1 MKKTL
6 LLLLA
11 IFALAACQPQP
22 CRQGNKNA
30 AQDSTESPLQH
41 PQGGGKGVAAEGQPA
56 PEFTLPGPD
65 GIPVS
70 LNELRGQYVVL
81 DFWGTWCKWC
91 IKGIPDMKHYYE
103 KYQGKFEILS
113 IDVGDDEESW
123 RQAIESYDMEWLHVI
138 TDEESAQLLQ
148 GLYKIEGYPTKIVV
162 DPEGRIIKIVV
173 GEDPAFYEFL
183 DELFGGK

>member
-1 MKKTL
+1 MKKSL

-22 CRQGNKNA
+22 RKQGNKNV
-30 AQDSTESPLQH
+30 AQDSTEVV
-41 PQGGGKGVAAEGQPA
+41 PQGVAAEGQPA

-70 LNELRGQYVVL
+70 LNELRGQYEVL

-162 DPEGRIIKIVV
+162 DPEGRIIKTIV
-173 GEDPAFYEFL
+173 GEAPAFYEFL
-183 DELFGGK
+183 DELFEGK